1 MASSEVVSVRT
12 VPERTLGAGGAGV
25 SALGVG
31 TNRWRQGS
39 NDGAVFE
46 TYQALLDGGVDFID
60 TAEIYSFGK
69 SERLIG
75 DCIRSDGRPVKV
87 ASKFAPFFAR
97 ASPRQLMS
105 ALDASLARLG
115 LKSLDLYYVH
125 FPFPFTPL
133 ETFAEGL
140 AEAVKSG
147 KAKAVGVSNFN
158 AEQMRRIADLLGRAG
173 VRLAANEVSYSLL
186 NRKAESNGV
195 LDACKELEV
204 ALVAYFPLA
213 SGRLA
218 ARSANGD
225 GKPDRTAVLRR
236 TLAEVA
242 QAHQASVSQVAL
254 NWLLARD
261 PHIIPIPGA
270 SKPAHAKAN
279 AEALGWRLTDDE
291 FAAID
296 AASAKANAPASQL
309 PNEAVGEAPNEAPEQ
324 APNPASDPTPN

>member
-1 MASSEVVSVRT
+1 MASSEL
-12 VPERTLGAGGAGV
+12 VPVRTLGQGGAAV

-31 TNRWRQGS
+31 TNRWRQGT

-46 TYQALLDGGVDFID
+46 AYQALLDGGIDFID
-60 TAEIYSFGK
+60 TAEVYGFGK

-75 DCIRSDGRPVKV
+75 DCIRKDGRHVRV
-87 ASKFAPFFAR
+87 ASKFAPFIAR
-97 ASPRQLMS
+97 VSPRQLLD

-115 LKSLDLYYVH
+115 LASLDLYYIH

-140 AEAVKSG
+140 VEAVKTG
-147 KAKAVGVSNFN
+147 KARQVGVSNFN
-158 AEQMRRIADLLGRAG
+158 AEQMRRIAEMLGRSG
-173 VRLAANEVSYSLL
+173 VRLGANEVSYSLM
-186 NRKAESNGV
+186 NRKAEQNGV
-195 LDACKELEV
+195 LDACKELDV

-213 SGRLA
+213 SGRLVA
-218 ARSANGD
+218 ASDNGAT
-225 GKPDRTAVLRR
+225 DRTAVLRH

-242 QAHQASVSQVAL
+242 QAHQATASQVAL

-270 SKPAHAKAN
+270 SKAAHAREN
-279 AEALGWRLTDDE
+279 AAALKWRLSDDE

-296 AASAKANAPASQL
+296 AASAAL
-309 PNEAVGEAPNEAPEQ
+309 PN
-324 APNPASDPTPN
+324 

>member
-1 MASSEVVSVRT
+1 MATSELVPAQT
-12 VPERTLGAGGAGV
+12 VPQRQLGEGGDAV

-31 TNRWRQGS
+31 TNRWRQGT

-60 TAEIYSFGK
+60 TAEVYGFGK

-75 DCIRSDGRPVKV
+75 DCIRKDARPVKV
-87 ASKFAPFFAR
+87 ASKFAPFIAR
-97 ASPRQLMS
+97 VTPRQLIG

-115 LKSLDLYYVH
+115 LSSLELYYVH

-140 AEAVKSG
+140 VEAVKSG
-147 KAKAVGVSNFN
+147 KARQVGVSNFSG
-158 AEQMRRIADLLGRAG
+158 EQMRRIVDILGRSG
-173 VRLAANEVSYSLL
+173 VRLAANQVSYSVI

-195 LDACKELEV
+195 LEACKELDV

-218 ARSANGD
+218 APPAD
-225 GKPDRTAVLRR
+225 GGAPDRAAVLRR
-236 TLAEVA
+236 TVAEVA

-261 PHIIPIPGA
+261 PHVIPIPGA
-270 SKPAHAKAN
+270 SKAAHAREN
-279 AEALGWRLTDDE
+279 AAALGWRLSDDE
-291 FAAID
+291 FAAIE
-296 AASAKANAPASQL
+296 AASAPL
-309 PNEAVGEAPNEAPEQ
+309 PNQP
-324 APNPASDPTPN
+324 

>member
-1 MASSEVVSVRT
+1 MASSELSAVGAA
-12 VPERTLGAGGAGV
+12 PQRTLGAGGAPV

-31 TNRWRQGS
+31 TNRWRQGA

-46 TYQALLDGGVDFID
+46 TYQALLDGGIDFVD
-60 TAEIYSFGK
+60 TAEVYGFGK

-75 DCIRSDGRPVKV
+75 DCIRKDGRPVKV
-87 ASKFAPFFAR
+87 ASKFAPFVAR
-97 ASPRQLMS
+97 VTPRQLVG

-115 LKSLDLYYVH
+115 LQSLDLYYVH

-140 AEAVKSG
+140 VEAVKSG
-147 KAKAVGVSNFN
+147 KAKAVGVSNFS
-158 AEQMRRIADLLGRAG
+158 ADQMRRIADTLARSNIH
-173 VRLAANEVSYSLL
+173 LAANEVSYSLM
-186 NRKAESNGV
+186 NRKAETNGV
-195 LDACKELEV
+195 LEACKQLDV

-218 ARSANGD
+218 AAASDGD
-225 GKPDRTAVLRR
+225 GRPDRAAVLRR

-242 QAHQASVSQVAL
+242 QGRQASVSQVAL

-270 SKPAHAKAN
+270 SKAAHARQN

-296 AASAKANAPASQL
+296 AASAPVSTGAQS
-309 PNEAVGEAPNEAPEQ
+309 
-324 APNPASDPTPN
+324 

>member
-1 MASSEVVSVRT
+1 MASSELAVRT
-12 VPERTLGAGGAGV
+12 VPERTLGAGGAAV

-46 TYQALLDGGVDFID
+46 TYQALLDGGIDFID
-60 TAEIYSFGK
+60 TAEVYGFGK

-75 DCIRSDGRPVKV
+75 DCIRKDGRAVKV
-87 ASKFAPFFAR
+87 ASKFAPFLAR
-97 ASPRQLMS
+97 VTPRQLIG

-115 LKSLDLYYVH
+115 LKSLDLYYIH

-133 ETFAEGL
+133 ETFAAGL
-140 AEAVKSG
+140 VEAVKSG
-147 KAKAVGVSNFN
+147 KARQVGVSNFG
-158 AEQMRRIADLLGRAG
+158 ADQMRRIAEILARANIH
-173 VRLAANEVSYSLL
+173 LAANEVSYSLM
-186 NRKAESNGV
+186 NRKAETNGV
-195 LDACKELEV
+195 LDACKELDV

-218 ARSANGD
+218 APAANGD
-225 GKPDRTAVLRR
+225 SAPDRAAVLRR
-236 TLAEVA
+236 TLAEVG
-242 QAHQASVSQVAL
+242 QAHQASISQVAL

-261 PHIIPIPGA
+261 PHVIPIPGA
-270 SKPAHAKAN
+270 SKAAHARQN

-296 AASAKANAPASQL
+296 AASSPAPS
-309 PNEAVGEAPNEAPEQ
+309 G
-324 APNPASDPTPN
+324 TPS

>member
-1 MASSEVVSVRT
+1 LAIAILKEAPMATDELVATRA
-12 VPERTLGAGGAGV
+12 LGKGGDAV

-31 TNRWRQGS
+31 TNRWRQGT

-46 TYQALLDGGVDFID
+46 TYQALLDGGVSFID
-60 TAEIYSFGK
+60 TAEVYGFGK

-75 DCIRSDGRPVKV
+75 DCIRKDGRPVKL

-97 ASPRQLMS
+97 IMPRQLIG

-115 LKSLDLYYVH
+115 VSSLELYYVH

-133 ETFAEGL
+133 SLFAEGL
-140 AEAVKSG
+140 IEAVKSG
-147 KAKAVGVSNFN
+147 KAKRVGVSNFSGD
-158 AEQMRRIADLLGRAG
+158 QMRRIADLLARENIP
-173 VRLAANEVSYSLL
+173 LAANEVSYSLM
-186 NRKAESNGV
+186 NRKAETNGV
-195 LDACKELEV
+195 LDACKELDV

-218 ARSANGD
+218 APADD
-225 GKPDRTAVLRR
+225 GKPDRAAVLRR

-242 QAHQASVSQVAL
+242 QAHQASISQVAL

-261 PHIIPIPGA
+261 PHVIPIPGA
-270 SKPAHAKAN
+270 SKAAHAKEN
-279 AEALGWRLTDDE
+279 AAALAWRLTDDE

-296 AASAKANAPASQL
+296 AASAP
-309 PNEAVGEAPNEAPEQ
+309 APN
-324 APNPASDPTPN
+324 

>member
-1 MASSEVVSVRT
+1 MATSEVVSVQT
-12 VPERTLGAGGAGV
+12 TPQRTLGQGGDAV

-39 NDGAVFE
+39 NDEAVFE

-75 DCIRSDGRPVKV
+75 DCIRKDGRPVKV
-87 ASKFAPFFAR
+87 ASKFAPFIAR
-97 ASPRQLMS
+97 VTPRQLMG

-115 LKSLDLYYVH
+115 LASLELYYVH
-125 FPFPFTPL
+125 FPFPFTPM

-140 AEAVKSG
+140 AQAAKSG
-147 KAKAVGVSNFN
+147 KARQVGVSNFSGD
-158 AEQMRRIADLLGRAG
+158 QMRRVADILARSN

-186 NRKAESNGV
+186 NRKAETNGV
-195 LDACKELEV
+195 LEACKELDV

-218 ARSANGD
+218 APAGSGD
-225 GKPDRTAVLRR
+225 GAPDRAAVLRR

-242 QAHQASVSQVAL
+242 QAHQASVAQVAL

-270 SKPAHAKAN
+270 SKAAHAKQN
-279 AEALGWRLTDDE
+279 VETLSWRLTDDE

-296 AASAKANAPASQL
+296 AASATANGPAN
-309 PNEAVGEAPNEAPEQ
+309 PAPN
-324 APNPASDPTPN
+324 